1 MHDRINGVFE
11 GGHQQLRLLALVHK
25 VFLVHNS
32 LLAELI
38 LVDLGLQSLS
48 GGLKHC
54 LLPVLI
60 LLEYL
65 LNLGSDSLGICILIR
80 VCLKDLKDFPGQLLI
95 VYEGLFEI
103 AEPRLLPGTD
113 HRRAYGPAMTAQELH
128 LCLPPHHA
136 LVPVLDGGAFGAL
149 HLLPGGRRY
158 AVLVSLRSVIHALL
172 AVEALPEGVLHGLPV
187 INDDYVGRRV
197 DLLTV

>member
-1 MHDRINGVFE
+1 M
-11 GGHQQLRLLALVHK
+11 
-25 VFLVHNS
+25 FLVHNS

-38 LVDLGLQSLS
+38 LLNLGLESLS
-48 GGLKHC
+48 GGLKHG

-65 LNLGSDSLGICILIR
+65 LNLGSDSLGISVLIR
-80 VCLKDLKDFPGQLLI
+80 VILKDLKDLPGQLLI
-95 VYEGLFEI
+95 VYEGLLEI

-113 HRRAYGPAMTAQELH
+113 HRRAYGPALTAHELH

-136 LVPVLDGGAFGAL
+136 LVPVLDGRAFAA
-149 HLLPGGRRY
+149 HLLPGRRRY
-158 AVLVSLRSVIHALL
+158 AVLVPLRGVIHALL

-197 DLLTV
+197 DILTV